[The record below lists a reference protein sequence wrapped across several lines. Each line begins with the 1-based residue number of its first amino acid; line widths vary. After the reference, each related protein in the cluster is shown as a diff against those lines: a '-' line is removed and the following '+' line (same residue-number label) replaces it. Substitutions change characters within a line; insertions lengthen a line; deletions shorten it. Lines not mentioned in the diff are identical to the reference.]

1 MEDKKFIRDK
11 ILPKILKG
19 EFIRGNNSIIIEF
32 PFVLNDGGH
41 NVEIPKEEFI
51 GIYWDAIKAEINQ
64 TIINYKDNVN
74 IHQEDI
80 VLFALTG
87 EIMIPKLV
95 ELGILTEREA
105 GIRKKIPTFEE
116 LYKTYQDEVILKAML
131 EIIPD
136 ASQRILEMMKK
147 GYKFNNNCMTVIYND
162 FDKFNQKELNEEISW
177 NIARGNIDMAGL
189 NEEAKQAIKMQV
201 VELLSSRKDVS
212 ISDLIKMQKNG
223 YLNSYETIYYM
234 KLLGRDQKQIKD
246 FLRKNPQILDGLSN
260 LELFVCLKSKLI
272 EDKYLTQRFKTP
284 EDIMQIVAL
293 NFQYVDDYEPYMTEE
308 QILRRLRMEE
318 IIPILKKLP
327 KQLMPSSDLL
337 YKFHMNLENMQN
349 ENCIQLYFSGRDM
362 LQFAEAGLLED
373 TRLIDIYEKEQKLY
387 YDLTKKKTV
396 ICRNENGKREVPSEE
411 FITEKFNKYS
421 IPLESYIDYFSID
434 RILPILNNPEYSERL
449 IAMLKDIKSKQIIK
463 YGAEKTE
470 DEVEKWIKQ
479 YVSLHQKKSKDNPEI
494 SKTLTI
500 LCEKGIL
507 DIEEIISF
515 NIRRTDLLELYNKG
529 RVKLSNI
536 SPYLTNEDLTDLYYD
551 DKATLQE
558 ITELFS
564 DGLISKEVYKKI
576 FSNDEIIDAIIVG
589 DIKAVNILEA
599 YLKNNLELEDINK
612 IFNKDNKLIREHL
625 TEAITEMAMPEEGQ
639 QKNQY
644 ISKIEEAYLNHVID
658 YDLLAKMR
666 DERKIKEEDFKTII
680 WKYNVKEAIEEIK
693 GKYGEYIFNSGEND
707 GEHILDPGPEP
718 NPNPIKKVRTPL
730 YMKYIMELSQND
742 ATPIIIRKGALNGYK
757 FILLEDM
764 KVVILEKEKNSN
776 ATYVLP
782 VVKALEKAQE
792 NTKKELRGTA
802 DVEVVKHTANWA
814 ENLNK
819 AIQKVQEHTILEGQP
834 DVTYIKDL
842 TEERGRRINELG
854 EAIKDYYIKARK
866 IGE

>member
-64 TIINYKDNVN
+64 TIIDYKHDVN

-162 FDKFNQKELNEEISW
+162 FDKFNQKELNEEISC

-293 NFQYVDDYEPYMTEE
+293 NFQYVDNYEPYMSEE
-308 QILRRLRMEE
+308 QILRGLRMEE

-515 NIRRTDLLELYNKG
+515 NIRKTDLLELYNKG

-599 YLKNNLELEDINK
+599 YL
-612 IFNKDNKLIREHL
+612 
-625 TEAITEMAMPEEGQ
+625 
-639 QKNQY
+639 
-644 ISKIEEAYLNHVID
+644 NHVID

-693 GKYGEYIFNSGEND
+693 GQYGEYIFNSGEND
-707 GEHILDPGPEP
+707 GEPIPAPGLG
-718 NPNPIKKVRTPL
+718 PNPIKKVRTPL
-730 YMKYIMELSQND
+730 YMKYIMELSQNN

-819 AIQKVQEHTILEGQP
+819 AIQKVQEYTILEGQP

>member
-1 MEDKKFIRDK
+1 MEAKKKFIYDEIVPR
-11 ILPKILKG
+11 IIKG
-19 EFIRGNNSIIIEF
+19 DFIRGNNSIIIKL
-32 PFVLNDGGH
+32 PCVLNDSK
-41 NVEIPKEEFI
+41 NNFEIPKEEFI
-51 GIYWDAIKAEINQ
+51 RTYWYLIKENIIETIRDYKHKINR
-64 TIINYKDNVN
+64 
-74 IHQEDI
+74 HPEDI
-80 VLFALTG
+80 SYLALTG

-95 ELGILTEREA
+95 KLGILTEKEA
-105 GIRKKIPTFEE
+105 EIRKKIPTFEE
-116 LYKTYQDEVILKAML
+116 VYKTYQYEEIIAAML
-131 EIIPD
+131 EKIPD
-136 ASQRILEMMKK
+136 AGQRILEMMKK
-147 GYKFNNNCMTVIYND
+147 GYKFNDNCRKVIRDN

-177 NIARGNIDMAGL
+177 NIARGNIDMVDL
-189 NEEAKQAIKMQV
+189 NEEAKQAIKIQV
-201 VELLSSRKDVS
+201 VELLNSRKDVS

-223 YLNSYETIYYM
+223 YLGSYETIYYM

-260 LELFVCLKSKLI
+260 RELFVCLKSKLI

-308 QILRRLRMEE
+308 QILRGLRMEE

-387 YDLTKKKTV
+387 YALTKQKTV

-494 SKTLTI
+494 SRTLTI

-515 NIRRTDLLELYNKG
+515 NIRKTDLLELYNKG

-599 YLKNNLELEDINK
+599 YLKNKLELEDISK

-625 TEAITEMAMPEEGQ
+625 TEAITEMAMPEEEQ

-680 WKYNVKEAIEEIK
+680 WKYNVKEAIEKIK

-707 GEHILDPGPEP
+707 GEPIPAPGLG
-718 NPNPIKKVRTPL
+718 PNPIKKVRTPL

-776 ATYVLP
+776 ATYILP

-802 DVEVVKHTANWA
+802 DVEVVKHTANWV

-842 TEERGRRINELG
+842 TEERRKKTKELG
-854 EAIKDYYIKARK
+854 ETIRRHYIEAKN

>member
-1 MEDKKFIRDK
+1 MEDKEFIKDK

-32 PFVLNDGGH
+32 PFVLNDGGR

-51 GIYWDAIKAEINQ
+51 GTYWNAIKEEINQ
-64 TIINYKDNVN
+64 TIIDYKDDVN

-95 ELGILTEREA
+95 KLGILTEREA
-105 GIRKKIPTFEE
+105 KIRKKIPTLED
-116 LYKTYQDEVILKAML
+116 LYKTYQDEVFLKAML

-136 ASQRILEMMKK
+136 AGQRILEMMKK

-177 NIARGNIDMAGL
+177 NIARGNIDMVGL

-293 NFQYVDDYEPYMTEE
+293 NFQYVDNYEPYMSEE
-308 QILRRLRMEE
+308 QILRGLRMEE

-362 LQFAEAGLLED
+362 LQFAGAGLLED

-515 NIRRTDLLELYNKG
+515 NI
-529 RVKLSNI
+529 
-536 SPYLTNEDLTDLYYD
+536 
-551 DKATLQE
+551 
-558 ITELFS
+558 
-564 DGLISKEVYKKI
+564 LISKEVYKKI

-612 IFNKDNKLIREHL
+612 IFNKDNNLIREHL
-625 TEAITEMAMPEEGQ
+625 TEAITEMAMPEEEQ

-707 GEHILDPGPEP
+707 GEPIPAPGLG
-718 NPNPIKKVRTPL
+718 PNPIKKVRTPL
-730 YMKYIMELSQND
+730 YMKYIMELSQNN

-776 ATYVLP
+776 ATYVLS

-819 AIQKVQEHTILEGQP
+819 AIQKVQEYTILEGQP